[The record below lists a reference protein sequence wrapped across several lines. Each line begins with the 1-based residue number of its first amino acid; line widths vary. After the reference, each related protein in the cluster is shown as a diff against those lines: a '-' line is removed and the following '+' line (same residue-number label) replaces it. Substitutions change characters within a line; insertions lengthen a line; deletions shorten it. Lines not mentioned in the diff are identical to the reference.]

1 MIIRP
6 SRLRHNLHI
15 RTLTKENDI
24 SLNDLVYPLF
34 VIDGK
39 NIKNPIESMPNVYQF
54 SIDKLLFEID
64 ELIDLNIKNILLF
77 GIPNKK
83 DDLGSDSFNKNGIVQ
98 KTIIEI
104 KKRFPELYIMTDVC
118 FCEYTSHGHCGILK
132 NDHIDNDLTLKYLQ
146 KQALSQV
153 QAGSDLI
160 APSSM
165 TDGMVKSIRNIL
177 DKNNYINIPIMSYSA
192 KYASSFYGPFRDAVK
207 SAPKFGDR
215 KMYQM
220 DPSNSREAIKEVLI
234 DIGEG
239 ADIVMVKPALSY
251 LDVICKIKD
260 QINIPLSSFNVSGE
274 YSMIKAA
281 AMNGWINEDLVRD
294 ELLLSLKRAGSDIII
309 SYFTKDFAKKKKNN
323 D

>member
-6 SRLRHNLHI
+6 TRLRHNLHI

-39 NIKNPIESMPNVYQF
+39 NIKNPIESMPNIYQF

-153 QAGSDLI
+153 QSGSDLI

-234 DIGEG
+234 DIEEG

-281 AMNGWINEDLVRD
+281 AMNGWIDEDLVRD

-309 SYFTKDFAKKKKNN
+309 SYFTKDFAKKKRNN

>member
-6 SRLRHNLHI
+6 TRLRHNLHI

>member
-6 SRLRHNLHI
+6 TRLRHNLHI

-39 NIKNPIESMPNVYQF
+39 NIKNPIESMPNIYQF

-132 NDHIDNDLTLKYLQ
+132 NNHIDNDLTLKYLQ

-234 DIGEG
+234 DIEEG

>member
-6 SRLRHNLHI
+6 SRLRHNLNI

-132 NDHIDNDLTLKYLQ
+132 NNHIDNDLTLKYLQ

-234 DIGEG
+234 DIEEG

>member
-6 SRLRHNLHI
+6 SRLRHNLNI

-39 NIKNPIESMPNVYQF
+39 NIKNPIESMPNIYQF

-104 KKRFPELYIMTDVC
+104 KKRFPKLYIMTDVC

-153 QAGSDLI
+153 QSGSDLI

-234 DIGEG
+234 DIEEG

-281 AMNGWINEDLVRD
+281 AMNGWIDEDLVRD

-309 SYFTKDFAKKKKNN
+309 SYFTKDFAKKKRNN

>member
-6 SRLRHNLHI
+6 TRLRHNLHI

-132 NDHIDNDLTLKYLQ
+132 NNHIDNDLTLKYLQ

>member
-6 SRLRHNLHI
+6 SRLRHNLNI

-39 NIKNPIESMPNVYQF
+39 NIKNPIESMPNIYQF

-192 KYASSFYGPFRDAVK
+192 KYASSFYSPFRDAVK

-234 DIGEG
+234 DIEEG

-309 SYFTKDFAKKKKNN
+309 SYFTKDFAKKKKYN

>member
-6 SRLRHNLHI
+6 SRLRHNLNI

-234 DIGEG
+234 DIEEG

-309 SYFTKDFAKKKKNN
+309 SYFTKDFAKKKRNN

>member
-6 SRLRHNLHI
+6 SRLRHNLNI

-39 NIKNPIESMPNVYQF
+39 NIKNPIESMPNIYQF

-192 KYASSFYGPFRDAVK
+192 KYASSFYSPFRDAVK

-234 DIGEG
+234 DIEEG

>member
-6 SRLRHNLHI
+6 SRLRHNLNI

-39 NIKNPIESMPNVYQF
+39 NIKNPIESMPNIYQF

-104 KKRFPELYIMTDVC
+104 KKRFPKLYIMTDVC

-153 QAGSDLI
+153 QSGSDLI

-234 DIGEG
+234 DIEEG

-281 AMNGWINEDLVRD
+281 AMNGWIDEDLVRD

>member
-6 SRLRHNLHI
+6 SRLRHNLNI

-39 NIKNPIESMPNVYQF
+39 NIKNPIESMPNIYQF

-104 KKRFPELYIMTDVC
+104 KKRFPKLYIMTDVC

-234 DIGEG
+234 DIEEG

-281 AMNGWINEDLVRD
+281 AMNGWIDEDLVRD

>member
-6 SRLRHNLHI
+6 SRLRHNLNI

-104 KKRFPELYIMTDVC
+104 KKRFPKLYIMTDVC

-234 DIGEG
+234 DIEEG

-309 SYFTKDFAKKKKNN
+309 SYFTKDFAKKKRNN

>member
-6 SRLRHNLHI
+6 SRLRHNLNI

-39 NIKNPIESMPNVYQF
+39 NIKNPIESMPNIYQF

-153 QAGSDLI
+153 QSGSDLI

-192 KYASSFYGPFRDAVK
+192 KYASSFYSPFRDAVK

-234 DIGEG
+234 DIEEG

-309 SYFTKDFAKKKKNN
+309 SYFTKDFAKKKRNN

>member
-6 SRLRHNLHI
+6 SRLRHNLNI

-234 DIGEG
+234 DIEEG